1 MDDFTN
7 RNIDAKEHVIPE
19 IAAAEAKASKECA
32 ETMSCSLPETQHL
45 KIRVSD

>member
-1 MDDFTN
+1 MVDFTD
-7 RNIDAKEHVIPE
+7 RNIDATEQVIPE

-32 ETMSCSLPETQHL
+32 KTMSCTLPETQHL